1 MITKLSKMFGK
12 EIYTGSGAKV
22 GRVADVA
29 IDVDTR
35 RVSDIF
41 ISNLDQTFQKKHE
54 LEGKSG
60 VIFSY
65 GGIKNVQDIVII
77 SEIKPRIKETEVET
91 TGPEEHTPG
100 IYEE

>member
-1 MITKLSKMFGK
+1 MITKLSKVFGK
-12 EIYTGSGAKV
+12 EIYTSSGARV
-22 GRVADVA
+22 GRIADVA

-41 ISNLDQTFQKKHE
+41 ISNLDQTFQKKHS

-65 GGIKNVQDIVII
+65 SGIKNVQDIVII
-77 SEIKPRIKETEVET
+77 SEIKLGLKETEVET
-91 TGPEEHTPG
+91 TVPEEQSPG
-100 IYEE
+100 IFEE